1 MTEERQTKGNVLT
14 TVGLFVREG
23 ISKKT
28 KVDRVN
34 ESLTVL
40 QVIRLN
46 KFKSE
51 GGVTHVTGTQTKQ

>member
-1 MTEERQTKGNVLT
+1 MT
-14 TVGLFVREG
+14 TVGLFARER

-40 QVIRLN
+40 QVTRLN
-46 KFKSE
+46 KLKSE
-51 GGVTHVTGTQTKQ
+51 EGVTLVITTQTKQ